1 MSPTSA
7 PVEEPIPPIVTT
19 NNETGGPPAGDQSG
33 NLPESMGGEDMNCGN
48 YQGDG
53 GLYAEAGLDAQSAE
67 PEEIP
72 EETVEAD
79 PVN

>member
-1 MSPTSA
+1 
-7 PVEEPIPPIVTT
+7 
-19 NNETGGPPAGDQSG
+19 
-33 NLPESMGGEDMNCGN
+33 MGGEDMNCGN